1 MYNGI
6 PLVLYIGH
14 KSLTNRNAHPA
25 HPRRPPGFESMAGR
39 QNATAATM
47 ILDFLWKYMHINNRY
62 Y

>member
-47 ILDFLWKYMHINNRY
+47 ILDFL
-62 Y
+62 